1 MSQPLWK
8 TGKTSLAAVKPC
20 SQELKTAGVVWMW
33 PKQNVGEAWKRPRF
47 SGGACSI
54 GGMAGEAWGDWS
66 WKFAVVRWSSLP
78 STCQYCAPDSPPVK
92 FYIKPNNT
100 NLV

>member
-1 MSQPLWK
+1 MWK

-33 PKQNVGEAWKRPRF
+33 PKKNDGEAWKRPMV
-47 SGGACSI
+47 SGKAYLI

-66 WKFAVVRWSSLP
+66 
-78 STCQYCAPDSPPVK
+78 
-92 FYIKPNNT
+92 
-100 NLV
+100 